1 MVFLKS
7 IEVTG
12 KIYTDQKGCLPITSS
27 SGSKYI
33 MVLYDH
39 DINAI
44 IAEPLK
50 SRSEHE
56 LICAYTT
63 LYTHLYNRGIAP
75 QVQMLNS
82 DCLSGLKQVM
92 RNAGVAFQIVP
103 PHLHRTNAAEPAI
116 VTYKDHLIAGLSSC
130 DPSFPLHLW
139 DRLIPQATLI
149 LNLPRQ
155 YRIKP
160 RLSAESQLNGAFDF
174 NRMPIALPG
183 TKFLVFEAPGVRRTW
198 SPHGVTGLYI
208 GSAPEHYR
216 CY

>member
-1 MVFLKS
+1 MVHQNHCHPFHRQKYFRNDDAVCSPTEPCVQTKMVFLKS

-103 PHLHRTNAAEPAI
+103 PHLHRTNAAEPA
-116 VTYKDHLIAGLSSC
+116 TLS
-130 DPSFPLHLW
+130 
-139 DRLIPQATLI
+139 I
-149 LNLPRQ
+149 LPR
-155 YRIKP
+155 RLKP
-160 RLSAESQLNGAFDF
+160 PRDIFASSNKMFG
-174 NRMPIALPG
+174 PPKSLPP
-183 TKFLVFEAPGVRRTW
+183 LP
-198 SPHGVTGLYI
+198 
-208 GSAPEHYR
+208 
-216 CY
+216 